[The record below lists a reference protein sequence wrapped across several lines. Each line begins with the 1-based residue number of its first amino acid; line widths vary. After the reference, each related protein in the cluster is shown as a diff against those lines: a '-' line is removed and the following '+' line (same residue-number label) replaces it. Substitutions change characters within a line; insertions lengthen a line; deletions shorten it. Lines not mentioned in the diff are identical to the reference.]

1 MKRTNLLV
9 AIVYTFSIVALVFI
23 VSSTHNATN
32 LPVPSQ
38 SGNERVLILQKR
50 RLKGDLLY
58 SQPPSLRTR
67 GVSVPL
73 STYDKLEAKA
83 STFLYK
89 GGRKGLSVA
98 SPTQTHY
105 AVNEFELSIAR
116 SLSFQF
122 SLRSLDN
129 SAYLSHS
136 LEWDKSKSYESF
148 TDNIVCYMDRVN
160 SLNMNHIPHF
170 EQTALP
176 CWSILQQFPN
186 AAHRFIK
193 LKRFNLSELTSA
205 WILDLLEIFEQTGIR
220 ILDDGES
227 ESASQQLI
235 QTGDGIRILD
245 DESESR
251 QLWVAT
257 LDGKPKGG
265 FPNVQD
271 GSKYPIDNT
280 RYFLNESDVQTLQKL
295 VLGNKFL
302 GHQHSPNNA
311 NYNDNSSP
319 LRVLIIDR
327 AGGSREW
334 LHSKEFASQVSEV
347 WGRDEIEVRIVS
359 NFHGH
364 LFDQAKE
371 FHKADIIIS
380 PHGAQLA
387 NLAFI
392 RPCTVVLELFQK
404 GYYLGY
410 FQPLVL
416 SAGGISFNGYP
427 SDRSAVV
434 DTSDITD
441 VEKRAM
447 IRSWPISASPASI
460 VRAFPKLVAQNLS
473 CKRGLE
479 RKDLLK
485 DE

>member
-1 MKRTNLLV
+1 MKRTDLLA
-9 AIVYTFSIVALVFI
+9 AIVYAFSIVALVFI

-32 LPVPSQ
+32 LPVPSHA
-38 SGNERVLILQKR
+38 GNERILILQKR
-50 RLKGDLLY
+50 RLEGDLPY

-67 GVSVPL
+67 GVSVPF

-83 STFLYK
+83 SAFLYK

-122 SLRSLDN
+122 SLRSLD
-129 SAYLSHS
+129 
-136 LEWDKSKSYESF
+136 EWDKSKSYESF

-193 LKRFNLSELTSA
+193 LKRFNLSELTST

-220 ILDDGES
+220 ILDDDES
-227 ESASQQLI
+227 ES
-235 QTGDGIRILD
+235 DGIRILD
-245 DESESR
+245 DESESQ

-295 VLGNKFL
+295 VLGDKFSD
-302 GHQHSPNNA
+302 HQHSPNNA
-311 NYNDNSSP
+311 NDNDNSSP

-359 NFHGH
+359 NFHGR
-364 LFDQAKE
+364 LFDQAEE